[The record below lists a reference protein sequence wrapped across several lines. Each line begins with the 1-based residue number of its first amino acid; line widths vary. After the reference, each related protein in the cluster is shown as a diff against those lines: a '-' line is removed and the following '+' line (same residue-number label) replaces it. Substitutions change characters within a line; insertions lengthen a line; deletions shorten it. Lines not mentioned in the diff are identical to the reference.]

1 MANMG
6 KKTPSRWTRANI
18 SGSEATRT
26 STAAKTTR
34 AVARAKARRGDQ
46 VIRTLPRQ
54 NTRSTKHEIFNT
66 KMICALK
73 KDGVPIYKVK
83 IQQQEREKLWR
94 TKETRSEP
102 EYKPEYK
109 RRLP

>member
-1 MANMG
+1 
-6 KKTPSRWTRANI
+6 
-18 SGSEATRT
+18 
-26 STAAKTTR
+26 
-34 AVARAKARRGDQ
+34 
-46 VIRTLPRQ
+46 
-54 NTRSTKHEIFNT
+54 
-66 KMICALK
+66 MICALK